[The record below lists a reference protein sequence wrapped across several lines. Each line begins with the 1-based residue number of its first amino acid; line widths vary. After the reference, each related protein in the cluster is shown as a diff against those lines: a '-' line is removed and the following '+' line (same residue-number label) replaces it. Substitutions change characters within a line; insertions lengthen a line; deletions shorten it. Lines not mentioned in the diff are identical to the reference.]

1 MSDLHRADQDG
12 TRTLRLHRPESRN
25 ALSTSLLLELR
36 DELRAVQDDPAVRV
50 VVLVGEGEVFCGGAD
65 VKEFAPDA
73 PARASLARVRL
84 VTQVLRQL
92 RELEQPTLA
101 AVNGPAVGAGWG
113 LALACDLCFCAADA
127 TFALPEVTK
136 GLRLPAVLVNRLT
149 EVVGPVRAADI
160 VLGGG
165 TYSSQDGLAAG
176 WVTRV
181 LATPSDLVEAAAQFS
196 TSLASRPRRAVTAA
210 KYPFRRVTPSQ
221 PTPPLEYAWTEE

>member
-1 MSDLHRADQDG
+1 MSDLRRTDRDG
-12 TRTLRLHRPESRN
+12 TRELRLDRPESRN

-36 DELRAVQDDPAVRV
+36 DELRVVQDDPAVRA
-50 VVLVGEGEVFCGGAD
+50 VVLTGEGEVFCGGAD
-65 VKEFAPDA
+65 IKEFAPDA
-73 PARASLARVRL
+73 PPRPSLARVRL
-84 VTQVLRQL
+84 VTEVVRQL

-101 AVNGPAVGAGWG
+101 AVNGPAMGAGWG
-113 LALACDLCFCAADA
+113 LALACDLCFCSRDA
-127 TFALPEVTK
+127 TFCLPEVTK

-165 TYSSQDGLAAG
+165 TYSSQDAVAAG

-181 LATPSDLVEAAAQFS
+181 LPTPYDLVEAAWAFS

-210 KYPFRRVTPSQ
+210 KHPFRRITPSQ